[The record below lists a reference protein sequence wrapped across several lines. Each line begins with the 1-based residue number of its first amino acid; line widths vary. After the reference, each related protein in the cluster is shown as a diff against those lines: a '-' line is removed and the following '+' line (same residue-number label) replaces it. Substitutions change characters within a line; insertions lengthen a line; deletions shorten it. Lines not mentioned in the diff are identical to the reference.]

1 MNITADTQIG
11 LRAQRSR
18 AQQMIRR
25 SSWAGWFSVPMV
37 LWTLDWGAINMGPG
51 NLTKSDESFVGFINT
66 LRAALPLVVC
76 AITIFGVLWHRSA
89 PRSWVEKGFWIYAIA
104 MTLACTGADLWFNQ
118 AYWGFAFLG
127 ALGVCEFVV
136 RRPDSLGALERL
148 NWLSWII
155 TTVLLVGL
163 LFLAR
168 DVLMAPGAD
177 HSAYGLINRYQ
188 DVHGYG
194 MARET
199 GLSRMAAIPSIISLV
214 LFVSARGWRKWA
226 SVPVFLASAYIVW
239 IMQSRG
245 ALFAFMGAF
254 LFVIPFGHK
263 KGRGQIWVAAFVVG
277 SALLLLFASQEQLYA
292 LWGHVTRDQGIEG
305 IEAAS
310 GRFDIYVDLLGH
322 WIDSPLWG
330 YGPQADR
337 LFNWNAQ
344 NALVYALLC
353 GGIVGATFF
362 VIAMISAW
370 RALVSLAMRAAYLP
384 EGQRLMFQITGS
396 VLVFATLRSIPE
408 NNAALFSVDLL
419 LQYPA
424 MLYLVA
430 LNRNRMKPLIRRS

>member
-1 MNITADTQIG
+1 MRVSADRMSG
-11 LRAQRSR
+11 LRAKRGRTASILRQ
-18 AQQMIRR
+18 
-25 SSWAGWFSVPMV
+25 SSWAGWLSVPMA
-37 LWTLDWGAINMGPG
+37 LWTLDWAAINTGPW
-51 NLTKSDESFVGFINT
+51 NLRSNDGSFVGLT
-66 LRAALPLVVC
+66 TAVRAALPLVLC
-76 AITIFGVLWHRSA
+76 AITIFGVLRGLSSR
-89 PRSWVEKGFWIYAIA
+89 RSWVEKGFWIYGIV
-104 MTLACTGADLWFNQ
+104 MTLACTGADEWFGQ

-127 ALGVCEFVV
+127 ALGVCQLVV
-136 RRPDSLGALERL
+136 SRPNRLAALERL
-148 NWLSWII
+148 NWLSWMI
-155 TTVLLVGL
+155 TTAVLVGL

-177 HSAYGLINRYQ
+177 ASAYGLINRYQ

-214 LFVSARGWRKWA
+214 FFVSASGWRKWA
-226 SVPVFLASAYIVW
+226 SVPVFLASAYIIW

-245 ALFAFMGAF
+245 ALFAFAGAF

-263 KGRGQIWVAAFVVG
+263 KGRGMVWVAAFVVG
-277 SALLLLFASQEQLYA
+277 SALLLLTASQEQLNA
-292 LWGHVTRDQGIEG
+292 LWGHITRNEGIDGIES
-305 IEAAS
+305 AS
-310 GRFDIYVDLLGH
+310 GRFDIYADLLGH
-322 WIDSPLWG
+322 WMDSPILG

-353 GGIVGATFF
+353 SGIVGATFF

-370 RALVSLAMRAAYLP
+370 CALVNLAMRAAHLP
-384 EGQRLMFQITGS
+384 ERQRMMFQITGALF
-396 VLVFATLRSIPE
+396 VYATLRSIPE

-430 LNRNRMKPLIRRS
+430 LDFWSRGSVVRI